1 MRRKISKKHIGVVG
15 VMAFMAVQTPAMAT
29 EMTQKS
35 TTQEEIQENNENIVD
50 LSLEESSIETSVETQ
65 AEETQAVE
73 VSDENQTEGVE
84 SVETSAQETQTE
96 EVVDQ
101 EAMTASD
108 QTEDVASQEIQ
119 TPEMSTENETSMSIN
134 EDEVGNEEIE
144 ENNTEAI
151 EPETTQEEES
161 SSEVLTDGWH
171 IDSEGNYTYVKDGE
185 LVCNKVIL
193 IDGSYYGFD
202 YNGKMYADIDF
213 RIYSGE
219 GSPYHR
225 AKADG
230 SLYVNEWYNDKAGER
245 YYYGN
250 EGRAYLGAHEI
261 DGKPYYFDYNGQLCK
276 NISFSAKDGTIYYCD
291 ADGVATNLNNGWNQI
306 DGAYIYV
313 KDGKFLKNCV
323 EQIGPVYYGFDK
335 DGKMYIDTDFFT
347 WTMEGYEEGNTYYR
361 AKADGSLYVNEWYK
375 NSNGKTYYYGENGR
389 LQKNCVIQ
397 VGAKYYGFA
406 KNGQMYADTSFSV
419 WNYKERK
426 YLYYRAKADGSL
438 YVNKWYYENGL
449 RYYYGEDGR
458 AYSGVYEINGKR
470 YGFDENG
477 QMYADTSFSVWNSE
491 EGKYLYYRANA
502 DGSLY
507 VNKWYEDERARY
519 YYGEEGRAYSGVCE
533 INGKLYCFY
542 EYGTS
547 CRNTSFTAAD
557 GTIYYCDA
565 DGVATKLNNG
575 WNQIDGV
582 YIYVKDGKLLEN
594 CVEQIGPVYYG
605 FDYNGKMHADTSFS
619 VWNSEERK
627 YFYYRA
633 KADGSLYV
641 NRWYKD
647 SDGNYYYYGE
657 DGKAYSDLNVIDG
670 KNYCFSIDGQLRRNT
685 IEIVNGK
692 SYYCDKEGIAIEL
705 KDNAWNYL
713 DSKKVYI
720 KDGQVLKNCVTKIDG
735 SYYGFDYDG
744 NIYSNT
750 FFSIMENGIQE
761 YYWASASG
769 ALYTNKWYYES
780 YWYNLINT
788 NIYYYGEDGKRCKGI
803 YTIDGVQYGFTEDGK
818 LAVYKSFTMN
828 GKSYYCDSEGRIHE
842 ISNNK
847 WYKSDNGDWYY
858 VQNGTLLKDCHAQI
872 GGKWYGFDIYGK
884 MVTNELNA
892 NEDGSLRINTWI
904 NDGRYWHYYGSDGA
918 MYLDGIYEINGKNY
932 YFSNGNMAVSQVCSW
947 DGNSYRVD
955 ENGYAVQIPN
965 TGWIKAGKDYYYTDC
980 GQLICN
986 TVKKI
991 NGVYYG
997 FARSGKMYV
1006 DTTFRLDFWDTDKRK
1021 QVWYKAKKDGSLY
1034 TSQWYQDVIGNWYYY
1049 NQNAERTEGIA
1060 DVHGIKYLFGSTGV
1074 LKSNGAV
1081 ESNGK
1086 YYLADENGRLK
1097 QVVGWIQDK
1106 GNWYYGQE
1114 DGSLYMG
1121 LLEDKGHT
1129 YYMDPV
1135 MVTNTELEKI
1145 DNILY
1150 NIDAN
1155 GYVSVAADGFYW
1167 SDGRQHNGNYVGE
1180 LYYVSDGKSV
1190 EVGWKQIG
1198 RKWYYFESNGM
1209 GNMCKAIKGKK
1220 AVIDGKYYLFNEK
1233 GELQTNGWKVADGDG
1248 NWYYAQDDSRIG
1260 KDQTWYYV
1268 LESGALATGDTQI
1281 NGKWYH
1287 FSESGELKTGAVMD
1301 SGVCKLYDEDG
1312 TVLGVGKANGWNLL
1326 GGNYYYVKDGSI
1338 LKDGSYKLPD
1348 GKWYSFN
1355 SDGVMQKN
1363 TRLWGH
1369 WHDESGAALTGWFQ
1383 LAGKWYYAAKVDGLL
1398 YKGLHTING
1407 SKYYF
1412 DDDGVMQTGEFVID
1426 EKVSRKFVEDY
1437 ASWTEDVVVN
1447 RKVVTTNKNGAIIG
1461 SAKLKDGWSSY
1472 NGERYYY
1479 KNGKAYTGWVGDYY
1493 IENGCMLRNQVI
1505 DVSGKKYYNGDSNL
1519 ASLKNKYYIGEDGT
1533 CQKNK
1538 WVNNGWFYAKADGT
1552 LAQNEWLKIDGKIYY
1567 FDPYYCVARGFYN
1580 NVTGSEV
1587 YDKDSTFMSSK
1598 GYSRG
1603 WSLINGTYYYKE
1615 GDNFICSQAKKINGA
1630 WYLFDAHGKMVT
1642 GFSVGESATDG
1653 MDYYS
1658 YDGGKYYYGKDGRR
1672 CDYTGWKQLDG
1683 KWYYFNSAFE
1693 AVSGWRNIGG
1703 VKYYFDL
1710 ENRAMYT
1717 GYHVINRKLYYFD
1730 SNGKC
1735 TNTAES
1741 KKGWYKLGED
1751 WYYMRDGYAVTGK
1764 NIINNTEY
1772 DFDGKGVLISN

>member
-1 MRRKISKKHIGVVG
+1 MRRKLSKKHIGVVG
-15 VMAFMAVQTPAMAT
+15 VMAIMAVQTPAMAT
-29 EMTQKS
+29 EILQES
-35 TTQEEIQENNENIVD
+35 TMTQEETQENNEDNIV

-65 AEETQAVE
+65 VEEVSVENMQTVE
-73 VSDENQTEGVE
+73 VLDENQTESVE
-84 SVETSAQETQTE
+84 SAEVLSQESQTE
-96 EVVDQ
+96 EVVAQ
-101 EAMTASD
+101 EVMTTSA
-108 QTEDVASQEIQ
+108 QTEEIASQEIQ
-119 TPEMSTENETSMSIN
+119 ISETSAENETSMSIN
-134 EDEVGNEEIE
+134 EDEVGNEEIK

-151 EPETTQEEES
+151 EPETTQEVEI

-171 IDSEGNYTYVKDGE
+171 IDSEGNYAYIKDGE
-185 LVCNKVIL
+185 LVCDKVIL

-202 YNGKMYADIDF
+202 ENGKMFIDRTF
-213 RIYSGE
+213 GIWDSYE
-219 GSPYHR
+219 GKPVFYE

-230 SLYVNEWYNDKAGER
+230 SLYVNEWSEDEN
-245 YYYGN
+245 GN
-250 EGRAYLGAHEI
+250 
-261 DGKPYYFDYNGQLCK
+261 C
-276 NISFSAKDGTIYYCD
+276 
-291 ADGVATNLNNGWNQI
+291 
-306 DGAYIYV
+306 
-313 KDGKFLKNCV
+313 
-323 EQIGPVYYGFDK
+323 
-335 DGKMYIDTDFFT
+335 
-347 WTMEGYEEGNTYYR
+347 
-361 AKADGSLYVNEWYK
+361 
-375 NSNGKTYYYGENGR
+375 YYYGENG
-389 LQKNCVIQ
+389 QKV
-397 VGAKYYGFA
+397 F
-406 KNGQMYADTSFSV
+406 
-419 WNYKERK
+419 
-426 YLYYRAKADGSL
+426 
-438 YVNKWYYENGL
+438 
-449 RYYYGEDGR
+449 
-458 AYSGVYEINGKR
+458 GVYEINGK
-470 YGFDENG
+470 
-477 QMYADTSFSVWNSE
+477 
-491 EGKYLYYRANA
+491 LYYF
-502 DGSLY
+502 DTVMGQLY
-507 VNKWYEDERARY
+507 KN
-519 YYGEEGRAYSGVCE
+519 
-533 INGKLYCFY
+533 I
-542 EYGTS
+542 
-547 CRNTSFTAAD
+547 SFTSKD
-557 GTIYYCDA
+557 GTVYYCDSE
-565 DGVATKLNNG
+565 GIATKLENNR
-575 WNQIDGV
+575 WTKIDGE
-582 YIYVKDGKLLEN
+582 YYYVKDGTLLKD
-594 CVEQIGPVYYG
+594 CVMQIGSVYYG
-605 FDYNGKMHADTSFS
+605 FDYTGKMYADTNFYIWSS
-619 VWNSEERK
+619 DEMQ
-627 YFYYRA
+627 YLYYRA

-647 SDGNYYYYGE
+647 SYGNYYYYGE

-670 KNYCFSIDGQLRRNT
+670 KNYCFSIDGQLRRNI

-720 KDGQVLKNCVTKIDG
+720 KDGQVSKNCVTKIDG

-818 LAVYKSFTMN
+818 LAVSKSVTMN

-858 VQNGTLLKDCHAQI
+858 VQNGTLLKGCYVQI
-872 GGKWYGFDIYGK
+872 NGKWYGFDTDGK
-884 MVTNELNA
+884 MVTNELNV

-918 MYLDGIYEINGKNY
+918 MYLDGIYEIKGKNY

-965 TGWIKAGKDYYYTDC
+965 TGWIKVGKDYYYTDC
-980 GQLICN
+980 GQLVCN

-1326 GGNYYYVKDGSI
+1326 GGNYYYVKDGFI

-1398 YKGLHTING
+1398 YKGLHMING

-1603 WSLINGTYYYKE
+1603 WSLINGYYYYKE

>member
-1 MRRKISKKHIGVVG
+1 MRRKLSKKHIGVVG
-15 VMAFMAVQTPAMAT
+15 VMAIMAVQTPAMAT
-29 EMTQKS
+29 EILQES
-35 TTQEEIQENNENIVD
+35 TMTQEETQENNEDNIV

-65 AEETQAVE
+65 VEEVSVENMQTVE
-73 VSDENQTEGVE
+73 VLDENQTESVE
-84 SVETSAQETQTE
+84 SAEVLSQESQTE
-96 EVVDQ
+96 EVVAQ
-101 EAMTASD
+101 EVMTTSA
-108 QTEDVASQEIQ
+108 QTEEIASQEIQ
-119 TPEMSTENETSMSIN
+119 ISETSAENETSMSIN
-134 EDEVGNEEIE
+134 EDEVGNEEIK
-144 ENNTEAI
+144 ENNIEAI
-151 EPETTQEEES
+151 EPETTQEVEI

-171 IDSEGNYTYVKDGE
+171 IDSEGNYAYIKDGE
-185 LVCNKVIL
+185 LVCDKVIL

-202 YNGKMYADIDF
+202 ENGKMFIDRTF
-213 RIYSGE
+213 GIWDSYE
-219 GSPYHR
+219 GKPVFYE

-230 SLYVNEWYNDKAGER
+230 SLYVNEWSEDEN
-245 YYYGN
+245 GN
-250 EGRAYLGAHEI
+250 
-261 DGKPYYFDYNGQLCK
+261 C
-276 NISFSAKDGTIYYCD
+276 
-291 ADGVATNLNNGWNQI
+291 
-306 DGAYIYV
+306 
-313 KDGKFLKNCV
+313 
-323 EQIGPVYYGFDK
+323 
-335 DGKMYIDTDFFT
+335 
-347 WTMEGYEEGNTYYR
+347 
-361 AKADGSLYVNEWYK
+361 
-375 NSNGKTYYYGENGR
+375 YYYGENG
-389 LQKNCVIQ
+389 QKV
-397 VGAKYYGFA
+397 F
-406 KNGQMYADTSFSV
+406 
-419 WNYKERK
+419 
-426 YLYYRAKADGSL
+426 
-438 YVNKWYYENGL
+438 
-449 RYYYGEDGR
+449 
-458 AYSGVYEINGKR
+458 GVYEINGK
-470 YGFDENG
+470 
-477 QMYADTSFSVWNSE
+477 
-491 EGKYLYYRANA
+491 LYYF
-502 DGSLY
+502 DTVMGQLY
-507 VNKWYEDERARY
+507 KN
-519 YYGEEGRAYSGVCE
+519 
-533 INGKLYCFY
+533 I
-542 EYGTS
+542 
-547 CRNTSFTAAD
+547 SFTSKD
-557 GTIYYCDA
+557 GTVYYCDSE
-565 DGVATKLNNG
+565 GIATKLENNR
-575 WNQIDGV
+575 WTKIDGE
-582 YIYVKDGKLLEN
+582 YYYVKDGTLLKD
-594 CVEQIGPVYYG
+594 CVMQIGSVYYG
-605 FDYNGKMHADTSFS
+605 FDYTGKMYADTNFYIWSS
-619 VWNSEERK
+619 DEMQ
-627 YFYYRA
+627 YLYYRA

-647 SDGNYYYYGE
+647 SYGNYYYYGE

-670 KNYCFSIDGQLRRNT
+670 KNYCFSIDGQLRRNI

-720 KDGQVLKNCVTKIDG
+720 KDGQVSKNCVTKIDG

-780 YWYNLINT
+780 YWYDLINT

-803 YTIDGVQYGFTEDGK
+803 YTIDGVQYGFTDDGK
-818 LAVYKSFTMN
+818 LAVSKSVTMN

-858 VQNGTLLKDCHAQI
+858 VQNGTLLKGCYVQI
-872 GGKWYGFDIYGK
+872 NGKWYGFDTDGK

-1190 EVGWKQIG
+1190 EAGWKQIG

-1209 GNMCKAIKGKK
+1209 GDMCKAIKAKK
-1220 AVIDGKYYLFNEK
+1220 AMIDGKYYLFNEK
-1233 GELQTNGWKVADGDG
+1233 GEMQTNGWKDADGDD
-1248 NWYYAQDDSRIG
+1248 NWYYAQDDSRIS

-1326 GGNYYYVKDGSI
+1326 GGNYYYVKGGSI

-1603 WSLINGTYYYKE
+1603 WSLINGYYYYKE

-1735 TNTAES
+1735 VNADKS